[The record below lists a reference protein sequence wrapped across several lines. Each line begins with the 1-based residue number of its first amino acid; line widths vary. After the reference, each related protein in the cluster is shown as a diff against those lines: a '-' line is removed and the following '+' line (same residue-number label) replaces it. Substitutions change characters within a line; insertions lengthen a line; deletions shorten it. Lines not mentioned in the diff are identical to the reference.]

1 MEQMSPY
8 SINEEQ
14 LEKMIENKCINIDSE
29 LKYIFGNNDTL
40 GNKNESENFIDM
52 AYENLQ
58 FNILKESLKREIK
71 DAVRSAMKHEFDN
84 FKRHYEMKTDIGKD
98 VKSTTII
105 NILEDQIKF
114 LKEESQNKNKLLEI
128 LAQNC
133 NKCKSCNWQET
144 PVYESS
150 FNDHRYGDIK
160 SNDNENVE
168 NTPPLMN
175 SSTNT
180 EITESSISQLN
191 LGDNVTIRKTKK
203 NEDMFVE
210 LPNQLDLDN
219 LF

>member
-1 MEQMSPY
+1 MA

-29 LKYIFGNNDTL
+29 LKDIFGNNDTL

-71 DAVRSAMKHEFDN
+71 EAVRSAMKHEIDN

-98 VKSTTII
+98 VKSTTLI

-133 NKCKSCNWQET
+133 NKCKSCNCQET
-144 PVYESS
+144 PVT
-150 FNDHRYGDIK
+150 
-160 SNDNENVE
+160 ENRSMTTAIV
-168 NTPPLMN
+168 
-175 SSTNT
+175 
-180 EITESSISQLN
+180 IWN
-191 LGDNVTIRKTKK
+191 LRIMKMSKT
-203 NEDMFVE
+203 
-210 LPNQLDLDN
+210 LLL
-219 LF
+219 